1 MKTEIKDSP
10 ICILVKDQYIFYYP
24 EIFFEIDKNKSLK
37 TRTSRDDGT
46 VQSYF
51 LFEDIAYQGIYVDD
65 NGCLCYVIPYC
76 KHCNSRNVIRKDF
89 NSRELYLSNG
99 YILNAKMK
107 RYLCKDCLSKSQTEL
122 IGLYEPYARFSTPV
136 LNLAKQALSNGYKSL
151 RQQADDIKLYSGVS
165 ISHETI
171 RKSLIIDGD
180 FYYRNNFVE
189 LSGYYSY
196 DAQWVFIE
204 RKLYYRLVLFDI
216 IENMP
221 IAESIVKKENNE
233 TIKEFISKSIPGH
246 KRTAIITD
254 SKNGYSTVMR
264 ELGFRYHQHCTFHL
278 LQRIVDKIKKEV
290 NKSLNQYKNEIKEEN
305 PKISKNKLKKLLD
318 DKNKELWKE
327 YQIYIDEI
335 KLIFK
340 QDTRNAAVEKI
351 NEIKRKINQ
360 YPNFIAV
367 YLKNNFFPKI
377 CSIPRIS

>member
-1 MKTEIKDSP
+1 MP
-10 ICILVKDQYIFYYP
+10 
-24 EIFFEIDKNKSLK
+24 
-37 TRTSRDDGT
+37 
-46 VQSYF
+46 
-51 LFEDIAYQGIYVDD
+51 
-65 NGCLCYVIPYC
+65 
-76 KHCNSRNVIRKDF
+76 F

-136 LNLAKQALSNGYKSL
+136 LNLASQALSNGYKSL
-151 RQQADDIKLYSGVS
+151 RQQADDIKLYSGIS
-165 ISHETI
+165 ISYETI
-171 RKSLIIDGD
+171 RKSLLIDGD

-216 IENMP
+216 VENMS

-335 KLIFK
+335 K
-340 QDTRNAAVEKI
+340 
-351 NEIKRKINQ
+351 
-360 YPNFIAV
+360 
-367 YLKNNFFPKI
+367 
-377 CSIPRIS
+377 